1 MNFKILCTNEKQ
13 SLPRARALADSARI
27 TDSKS
32 PITGR
37 QIYHKLNIRDAQRPA
52 HPPHC
57 ALDGLRLAL
66 GVHN

>member
-37 QIYHKLNIRDAQRPA
+37 QIYQIEYTG
-52 HPPHC
+52 C
-57 ALDGLRLAL
+57 AAASASTPLRTDGLTL